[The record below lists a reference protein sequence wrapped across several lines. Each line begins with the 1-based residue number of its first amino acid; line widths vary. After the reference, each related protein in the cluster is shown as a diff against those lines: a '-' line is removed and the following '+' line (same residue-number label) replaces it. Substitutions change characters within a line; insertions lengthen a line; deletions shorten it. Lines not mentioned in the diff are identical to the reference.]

1 MDSPPC
7 KLRKKHDEEPLPL
20 WQISLDMVLRQVADE
35 HPETLVRM
43 IARDSKLRNLMT
55 EELLR
60 KPHPVAQLGDSDLI
74 EVYRICM
81 DVGDHPKIYPMHH
94 DEFFMKVGDLPWRL
108 RLALKH
114 EYDMNAGALSHPTPD
129 PERLPSHGELYFSKD
144 GRIVFEIEKDTMSP
158 CHATWLENAYLRI
171 VRGFIEEHDVPSWE
185 DVQGAKWDEIDIQDR
200 FPHVVKDTL
209 EDDAYLMQINYDN
222 IRKRIRREIRR
233 AFVNKKIVASA
244 VTEGQECVIPI
255 RQAWV
260 RKPKVR
266 VWVPITYN
274 APED

>member
-1 MDSPPC
+1 
-7 KLRKKHDEEPLPL
+7 
-20 WQISLDMVLRQVADE
+20 MVLRQVADE

-60 KPHPVAQLGDSDLI
+60 KPHPATQLGDSDLI

-81 DVGDHPKIYPMHH
+81 DVGDHPKIYPMHR
-94 DEFFMKVGDLPWRL
+94 DEFFMKVADLPWRL

-144 GRIVFEIEKDTMSP
+144 GRIVLELEKDPKTRVM
-158 CHATWLENAYLRI
+158 AEWVEEAYLRI
-171 VRGFIEEHDVPSWE
+171 VRGFIEEHDVPCWE
-185 DVQGAKWDEIDIQDR
+185 DVQGAKWDDIDIQDR
-200 FPHVVKDTL
+200 FPHVIKDTL
-209 EDDAYLMQINYDN
+209 EEDAYLLQINSDDDEL
-222 IRKRIRREIRR
+222 IRKRIRREIRK
-233 AFVNKKIVASA
+233 AFMTKEVVPSA
-244 VTEGQECVIPI
+244 VTEGQEGVIPI

-266 VWVPITYN
+266 VWVPITYY
-274 APED
+274 APEV